1 MGIEDPNELARI
13 DAEIARARRQF
24 DPRPWDELEEAD
36 PEFDFEFAD
45 ADDDAFSAAA
55 GEIAEPDP
63 EPMGQEIDPEVWG
76 EELAAWHN
84 APMASHFDI
93 LQRQGVDMPAPEM
106 LDDDALHDTLWQ
118 IIHRLAEQNTFISQT
133 DHLSDRELYEHLWYE
148 SLREMI
154 KDLAAV
160 LPPEKL
166 TGPDAW
172 IHSIDILGTG
182 SEADLLLHL
191 QYYADD
197 SERAWWAQ
205 QYPDLDQP
213 PRIDPPY
220 DRDRHLPQPPDAFL
234 AQDEADPGSASDSDD
249 DIPW

>member
-1 MGIEDPNELARI
+1 MGIEDPNELTRI
-13 DAEIARARRQF
+13 DAEIARARRQY
-24 DPRPWDELEEAD
+24 DPRPWDEVEEAD
-36 PEFDFEFAD
+36 AEFDFEFAG
-45 ADDDAFSAAA
+45 DDEAALGA
-55 GEIAEPDP
+55 GAEFEPAEPLG
-63 EPMGQEIDPEVWG
+63 EEIDAEMWG

-84 APMASHFDI
+84 APMASHFEI
-93 LQRQGVDMPAPEM
+93 LQRQGVELPAPEM
-106 LDDDALHDTLWQ
+106 LDDQALHETLWHV
-118 IIHRLAEQNTFISQT
+118 IHRLAERNTFLSQT
-133 DHLSDRELYEHLWYE
+133 DHLSDRELYEHLWYD
-148 SLREMI
+148 SLREGI

-197 SERAWWAQ
+197 DERAWWAQ
-205 QYPDLDQP
+205 QYPDLEQP
-213 PRIDPPY
+213 AHVDPPY
-220 DRDRHLPQPPDAFL
+220 DRDRHLPQPPDAFI
-234 AQDEADPGSASDSDD
+234 AQDEPDPGEEGED